1 MPGIP
6 APKHAPSMT
15 PSPRPDFVRAAAR
28 PGAPASGSSR
38 QGRVPASWSRRKRE
52 LAAPAPQA
60 HAPAASRKTRGRV
73 GAGSPSL
80 SQTRK
85 SASQK
90 RLYARKSANPKVT
103 PGGPRRAGRPAAAP
117 WCRPRARPPG
127 PTGVVSNR
135 HTSDV
140 SPVNTSIFSDH
151 HHTNVSLQKIHPHT
165 ALTVVTLTGVTSH
178 GASDVL
184 SF

>member
-135 HTSDV
+135 HTSAPSTRPFSAIIMAYKCEFTEN
-140 SPVNTSIFSDH
+140 SPAH
-151 HHTNVSLQKIHPHT
+151 CPHCCHTDRRNKPWSE
-165 ALTVVTLTGVTSH
+165 
-178 GASDVL
+178 
-184 SF
+184 